1 MYVCL
6 YVCMHV
12 CKKYYSL
19 LSSFGIFINR
29 LTLVYINVCMYVC
42 MYVCMCRYLPPL
54 NFETFFEVRSFALQL
69 IYDHD
74 EEDGSALDG
83 GRPRKLNTT
92 TTTTNTNTATCS
104 TTNTMHKSANRKK
117 R

>member
-1 MYVCL
+1 
-6 YVCMHV
+6 
-12 CKKYYSL
+12 
-19 LSSFGIFINR
+19 
-29 LTLVYINVCMYVC
+29 MYVC

-54 NFETFFEVRSFALQL
+54 NFETFFEVRSFALHL

-92 TTTTNTNTATCS
+92 TTNTATATCS